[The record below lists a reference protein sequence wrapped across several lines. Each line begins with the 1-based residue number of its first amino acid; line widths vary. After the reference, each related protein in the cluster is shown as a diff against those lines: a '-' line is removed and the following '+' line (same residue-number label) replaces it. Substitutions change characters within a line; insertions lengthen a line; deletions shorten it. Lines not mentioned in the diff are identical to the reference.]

1 LEAIGFG
8 TNLQI
13 PVRNAGAICLVRCFK
28 LINKHQNMKTFG
40 IFLILI
46 GIAMIIVRGI
56 SVPTQK
62 KLVDIGPVE
71 INKTENKWIGWP
83 TYSGAV
89 IAVVGVVLVV
99 SGRKRS

>member
-1 LEAIGFG
+1 
-8 TNLQI
+8 
-13 PVRNAGAICLVRCFK
+13 
-28 LINKHQNMKTFG
+28 MKTFG

-99 SGRKRS
+99 SGRKRN

>member
-1 LEAIGFG
+1 
-8 TNLQI
+8 
-13 PVRNAGAICLVRCFK
+13 
-28 LINKHQNMKTFG
+28 MKTFG

-56 SVPTQK
+56 SVPTHK

>member
-1 LEAIGFG
+1 
-8 TNLQI
+8 
-13 PVRNAGAICLVRCFK
+13 
-28 LINKHQNMKTFG
+28 MKTFG
-40 IFLILI
+40 IVLILI